1 MYMVFKFLATSL
13 WNLERVLN
21 IWLRAKQREKRK
33 KKHAY
38 NGGKNFHLTTI
49 KE

>member
-21 IWLRAKQREKRK
+21 IWLRAKQRKEKK
-33 KKHAY
+33 NAY